1 MLINRQAKIA
11 LRVIGGLGI
20 LVGLIMLGQGTG
32 IIRIPADGAMVG
44 SMIWAYRGFCVAAM
58 GGILLAVSRIKS

>member
-1 MLINRQAKIA
+1 MLINKEAKIA

-20 LVGLIMLGQGTG
+20 VVGLVLMGQGTG
-32 IIRIPADGAMVG
+32 LIRIPADGAMIG
-44 SMIWAYRGFCVAAM
+44 SMVWAYRGFCVAAM